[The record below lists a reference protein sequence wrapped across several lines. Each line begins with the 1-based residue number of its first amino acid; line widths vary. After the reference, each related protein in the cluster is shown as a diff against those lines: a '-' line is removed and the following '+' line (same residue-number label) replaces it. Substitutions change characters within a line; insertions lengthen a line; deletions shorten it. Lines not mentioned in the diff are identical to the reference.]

1 MLLTSD
7 GRTRLILNLSE
18 LTTYEGRV
26 EGNTYIVEVGGVQ
39 GGYAAQTSPVGAAAS
54 TYTAS
59 ETSSQARGPERQR
72 VTDIDFRRG
81 DEGEGRVIINL
92 SDDNVRADVRS
103 EEHTSE
109 LQSRG
114 HLV

>member
-39 GGYAAQTSPVGAAAS
+39 GGYVAQTSPVGASAS

-59 ETSSQARGPERQR
+59 ESSSQARGPERQR
-72 VTDIDFRRG
+72 VSYIVFRVG
-81 DEGEGRVIINL
+81 DEGEECVFINM
-92 SDDNVRADVRS
+92 SDDYVISYD
-103 EEHTSE
+103 
-109 LQSRG
+109 
-114 HLV
+114 